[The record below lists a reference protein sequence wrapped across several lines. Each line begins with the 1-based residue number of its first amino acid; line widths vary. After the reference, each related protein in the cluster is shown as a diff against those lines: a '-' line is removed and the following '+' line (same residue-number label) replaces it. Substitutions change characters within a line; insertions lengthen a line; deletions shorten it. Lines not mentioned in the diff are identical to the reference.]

1 MMKYMPMNIND
12 GIRVKSEEE
21 VPVEMVNTIVTGV
34 SETIENSL
42 EEAASESASEV
53 ASVDVTQETKTD
65 TITVSDYLGDDE
77 EADNENAIDIDDID
91 WNTIFDS

>member
-1 MMKYMPMNIND
+1 MAKYIRINVTD

-42 EEAASESASEV
+42 EEAASEV

-91 WNTIFDS
+91 WDAIYAS